1 MHPAL
6 SFELTRQR
14 MVEVERA
21 ARTDPGRRPAPS
33 RRAAFVLVRT
43 APSVRV
49 FRRLR
54 PEPGEP

>member
-14 MVEVERA
+14 MAEVERA
-21 ARTDPGRRPAPS
+21 ARTDPGLRPAPS
-33 RRAAFVLVRT
+33 RRASFILVRSS
-43 APSVRV
+43 PNLRV

-54 PEPGEP
+54 PEP